1 MDVKWLL
8 ISILL
13 SLGVFRAT
21 HPALFS
27 RWVKF
32 RWREFESARMGFGI
46 SLFSLLFCSA
56 LCFII
61 GATFDLGIQS
71 WKLAAGI
78 AAVIVA
84 RALFT
89 ALLSALFSKNIK
101 LYLTNIGPSVV
112 PLSYVYAAVV
122 VLGLVSTLVL
132 PAGLRYGFYIIG
144 FAHVTGL
151 ILYALTSPALQ
162 NIGNYTL
169 RMYSFAYLC
178 TLELV
183 LMYSIV
189 N

>member
-8 ISILL
+8 ISTLL
-13 SLGVFRAT
+13 SLGVFRAL
-21 HPALFS
+21 HPLLFS
-27 RWVKF
+27 RWVRF
-32 RWREFESARMGFGI
+32 RWRDFESSSMGFGI

-56 LCFII
+56 LCLII
-61 GATFDLGIQS
+61 GATFDLGINA
-71 WKLAAGI
+71 WNLAAGI
-78 AAVIVA
+78 ALIIVA

-89 ALLSALFSKNIK
+89 ALLSALFSNNIK
-101 LYLTNIGPSVV
+101 LFLTNFGPSVV
-112 PLSYVYAAVV
+112 PLSYVYAAVAV
-122 VLGLVSTLVL
+122 TGLICTLIW
-132 PAGLRYGFYIIG
+132 PTGLLYGFYIIG
-144 FAHVTGL
+144 FAHITGL
-151 ILYALTSPALQ
+151 VFYALTSPALQ